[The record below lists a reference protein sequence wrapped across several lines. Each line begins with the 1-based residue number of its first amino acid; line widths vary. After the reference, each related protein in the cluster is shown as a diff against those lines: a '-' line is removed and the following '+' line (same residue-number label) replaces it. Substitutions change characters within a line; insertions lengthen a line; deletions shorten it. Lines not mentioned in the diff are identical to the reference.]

1 MDKLAIKLKTLR
13 LEKGI
18 TQKELAQYAGLSST
32 NISTWELGKSLPLPD
47 GLISLAN
54 YFGCSI
60 DYLLG
65 RETKDGIIN
74 FEKSPKSEIE
84 KLYEQLNRQN
94 QIMAIG
100 YLTALLHKQLNG

>member
-1 MDKLAIKLKTLR
+1 MDKFAIKLKTLR

-47 GLISLAN
+47 GLIALAN

-65 RETKDGIIN
+65 RETEDGIITL
-74 FEKSPKSEIE
+74 EKSPKSEIE

-100 YLTALLHKQLNG
+100 YLTALLHKQLKG